1 MDTLTPPGHVSRR
14 QLIRES
20 RVAVDKTN
28 EVVSAL
34 DSCQNRVGQI
44 GQQQA
49 EVVTKFAAVEAF
61 TLSRTAELQKGID
74 AQRRHTDA
82 IAERLD
88 TKMADHQ
95 HHVVTTLANEQRHY
109 VDTQDKRLRADVDR
123 QVVELARRQERFE
136 QMGFLARLRW
146 AFLGKVD

>member
-82 IAERLD
+82 
-88 TKMADHQ
+88 MADHQ